1 MDARLPAGWKGAALL
16 TATCFVLAA
25 CGGSGDAP
33 KETVVADDAGAA
45 ASAMEATPPAA
56 TAGAGVASG
65 GALTPDYLEGTWCF
79 AYTDLGKGN
88 REEQGVEYVFNAD
101 GTLTYQSNPDSEKMN
116 PGSYAIDGEMV
127 DLRPM
132 FMVFD
137 LRIDSVEQDEF
148 VLKGMGRHHFIR
160 GVCPE

>member
-1 MDARLPAGWKGAALL
+1 MSIRLSARWMAAALVG
-16 TATCFVLAA
+16 ATSFLLAA
-25 CGGSGDAP
+25 CSGSGDAP
-33 KETVVADDAGAA
+33 RDTVVPDEAGAA
-45 ASAMEATPPAA
+45 SSAMEA
-56 TAGAGVASG
+56 ASG
-65 GALTPDYLEGTWCF
+65 TALTPDYLEGTWCF

-101 GTLTYQSNPDSEKMN
+101 GTLSYQRSPDSEKLG
-116 PGSYAIDGEMV
+116 PGSYEVTGDMI